1 MAALNCPCIFTN
13 FQALLFL
20 LNKRYL
26 DWPQTS
32 CKFIPLSV
40 GIFPPMVAFLP
51 GCGNKQNSVLLLP
64 ASFFP

>member
-1 MAALNCPCIFTN
+1 MVVGWLLVYLFRLNGCFKLRPCIFTN

-32 CKFIPLSV
+32 CQFSPLSV
-40 GIFPPMVAFLP
+40 GIFPPVVAFFAGLW
-51 GCGNKQNSVLLLP
+51 
-64 ASFFP
+64 